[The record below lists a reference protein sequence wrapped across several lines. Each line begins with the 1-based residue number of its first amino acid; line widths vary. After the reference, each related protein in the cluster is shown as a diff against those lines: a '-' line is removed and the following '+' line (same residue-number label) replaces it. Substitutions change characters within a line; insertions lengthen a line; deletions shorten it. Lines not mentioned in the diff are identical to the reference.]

1 VSRTDREPP
10 TVVRRADLSVVARR
24 FANPDAFVVP
34 FDRPAWHDP
43 SVAANFASY
52 LRVYEPLTAFDRDL
66 QVYWRRYVKEGR
78 AVAPADGPVRQ
89 RTAVL
94 EALGAGWSRLPDL
107 PEDAYVLETEDTL
120 LVCPWNLRVRI
131 AEAALNARDGVPP
144 VLADAFVPAKLAGI
158 AKTIVDDWRN
168 GARVLEH
175 GMPRVHEQIATW
187 GIPLRWFIFIDLSER
202 ELDLEPGRR
211 TLRYRTEISRARR
224 RAHRAHSVL
233 RKALG
238 AAPVTEA
245 VEEGARWLEE
255 FHPRSIV
262 ELDYGG
268 LVGLISD
275 EDLRADDSPGLIAA
289 GLAALSRGETD
300 AAAEIYEQIVARWRE
315 VELLERSN

>member
-1 VSRTDREPP
+1 MV
-10 TVVRRADLSVVARR
+10 
-24 FANPDAFVVP
+24 
-34 FDRPAWHDP
+34 AWHDP
-43 SVAANFASY
+43 SVRFNFASY
-52 LRVYEPLTAFDRDL
+52 LRIYEPLTAFDRER

-78 AVAPADGPVRQ
+78 AIATVDGPVRQ
-89 RTAVL
+89 RSAVL

-107 PEDAYVLETEDTL
+107 PEDAYVLETDDTL

-131 AEAALNARDGVPP
+131 AEAALTARDGVPP
-144 VLADAFVPAKLAGI
+144 VLADAFVPAKLAGL
-158 AKTIVDDWRN
+158 AKTVVEDWRS
-168 GARVLEH
+168 GSRVLEH

-187 GIPLRWFIFIDLSER
+187 GIPLRWFVFVDLSER
-202 ELDLEPGRR
+202 ELTLEAGMR

-224 RAHRAHSVL
+224 RANRAHSVL

-238 AAPVTEA
+238 SVPVTEA

-268 LVGLISD
+268 LVDLLPD
-275 EDLRADDSPGLIAA
+275 EDLQADDSPGLVAA

-300 AAAEIYEQIVARWRE
+300 AAAETYEQIVARWRT
-315 VELLERSN
+315 VQLLERSN